1 MTGRGNSYVFNSSK
15 KMAQL
20 AINMDQI
27 QYIKCPLMDELAYF
41 DGMHKRCQGWKIL
54 TLWLYHPASCR
65 LYRIATMEV
74 KAEDSANC
82 AEFWN
87 VLNEML
93 REIKNDDNYYF
104 NPKRFITGK
113 AGANHNGISA
123 ILGEEGSNKSATCQF
138 HFKEQLELMLTRFPL
153 TLLDQ
158 KNEFEMLMICL
169 LMVLVLAEYHKIVSR
184 IKAICAL
191 VPAIDGQVKWW
202 LA

>member
-1 MTGRGNSYVFNSSK
+1 
-15 KMAQL
+15 MAQL
-20 AINMDQI
+20 AINMDQN
-27 QYIKCPLMDELAYF
+27 QYIKCLLMDEPAYF
-41 DGMHKRCQGWKIL
+41 DGMHKCCQGWKML
-54 TLWLYHPASCR
+54 TLWLYHPASCQ

-93 REIKNDDNYYF
+93 REIKNDDNYFF
-104 NPKRFITGK
+104 NPKQFITDK
-113 AGANHNGISA
+113 AGANHNGILA
-123 ILGEEGSNKSATCQF
+123 IYGEEGSNKSATCQF
-138 HFKEQLELMLTRFPL
+138 HFKKQLELMLTRFPP

-169 LMVLVLAEYHKIVSR
+169 LTVPVLAEYHEIVSR

-191 VPAIDGQVKWW
+191 VPAING
-202 LA
+202 